1 MSEGCFSAAKIV
13 TKDFPIVHTDL
24 APEMKFISRVL
35 YWQVFVNSR
44 AQQIAPATQV
54 KTSLKHVLKPPQS
67 NKSNCQLCSA
77 CFTIPLVGPGSY
89 RGSQWHQTQE
99 KLHCDKNALSSNESR
114 CLAIIKNEEAIRPR
128 TVLFLSSEPRAA
140 SEKVKLCSRPTVT
153 QKKNKTARDLG
164 GDSFYTK

>member
-13 TKDFPIVHTDL
+13 TKDCPIVHTDL

-54 KTSLKHVLKPPQS
+54 KTSLKHVFKPPQS

-77 CFTIPLVGPGSY
+77 CFTIPLVGPG
-89 RGSQWHQTQE
+89 
-99 KLHCDKNALSSNESR
+99 C
-114 CLAIIKNEEAIRPR
+114 
-128 TVLFLSSEPRAA
+128 
-140 SEKVKLCSRPTVT
+140 
-153 QKKNKTARDLG
+153 
-164 GDSFYTK
+164 